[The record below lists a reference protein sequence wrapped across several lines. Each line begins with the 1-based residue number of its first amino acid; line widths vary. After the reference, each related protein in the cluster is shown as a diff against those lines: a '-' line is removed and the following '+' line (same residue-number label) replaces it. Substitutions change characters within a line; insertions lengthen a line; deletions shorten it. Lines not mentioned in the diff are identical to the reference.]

1 MTHGN
6 NQEISQDPA
15 ETPPLPGS
23 LPWFLHSVS
32 TRLSQPLE
40 PLLTLLLSSS
50 VLEITVDVSATPI
63 QCQLPD
69 QACV

>member
-15 ETPPLPGS
+15 EMPPLPGS